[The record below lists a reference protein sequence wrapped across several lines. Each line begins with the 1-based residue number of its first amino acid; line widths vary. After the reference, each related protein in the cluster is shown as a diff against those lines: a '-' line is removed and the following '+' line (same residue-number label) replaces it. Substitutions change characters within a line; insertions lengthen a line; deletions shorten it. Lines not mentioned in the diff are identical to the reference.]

1 MTAVAVTTPAEALRP
16 QDLTLTLLGDYV
28 APSPRPIWSGGL
40 VTLLSNFDFSA
51 DSGRIALSRLGRR
64 GLLTRTKSGRLAY
77 YALTARARRVLE
89 EGTRRIFSFGTDDE
103 WDGTWT
109 MLSYSV
115 PEDSRAERERLRA
128 RLTFLGFGSVHDGQ
142 WFAPRNREDE
152 LAALVAELGLGEH
165 VEIFVG
171 RPSRHTR
178 LDRLVEQAW
187 DLDGLESRYRGFVAD
202 FSRYAK
208 TRAPD
213 DRTAFRIRTLA
224 MHRYRRFPRF
234 DPELPAAVRAR
245 PGRRDDAVS
254 TFRALW
260 HRLEPGARRHF
271 ETTVQPSA

>member
-1 MTAVAVTTPAEALRP
+1 MTAVAAATPVEALRP

-40 VTLLSNFDFSA
+40 VALLSVFEFSA
-51 DSGRIALSRLGRR
+51 DAARVALSRLGRR

-77 YALTARARRVLE
+77 YALTTRAERVLV
-89 EGTRRIFSFGTDDE
+89 EGTRRIFSFGRDDP

-109 MLSYSV
+109 LLSYSV
-115 PEDSRAERERLRA
+115 PEELRAERERLRA

-152 LAALVAELGLGEH
+152 VAALVSELELEPH
-165 VEIFVG
+165 VEVFVG
-171 RPSRHTR
+171 RPSRHAR

-187 DLDGLESRYRGFVAD
+187 DLDGLEARYRRFVAD
-202 FSRYAK
+202 FARYAE
-208 TRAPD
+208 RREPD
-213 DRTAFRIRTLA
+213 DSTAFRVRTLA

-245 PGRRDDAVS
+245 PGRRDDAIA

-260 HRLEPGARRHF
+260 QRLEPGARRHF
-271 ETTVQPSA
+271 EATVQPPS